1 LKKESER
8 KRKGFTRVVSGGFRE
23 RLKKEKR
30 EVCGLLRDPA
40 KGEVAG

>member
-1 LKKESER
+1 VRER
-8 KRKGFTRVVSGGFRE
+8 GFTRVVSGGFRE

-30 EVCGLLRDPA
+30 EVYGLLRDPA